1 MIILLS
7 DYDPYSLLKFKCK
20 THDNEWQST
29 INNTIKSGCEIC
41 SGKKKWYKETV
52 VEYLKSKNITLLSE
66 YKNTTGKITVRCE
79 NDKHIW
85 DTKFKHI
92 QQSNKTGCPKCAG
105 NIKYTQTEIDV
116 ILQKLNIIRNS
127 EFVNVKT
134 KMDFQCKKCD
144 YLWTTNPTSVLN
156 EKSGCA
162 KCGKRPNY
170 TNEDID
176 KLIETKL
183 ITRLDDYVNCKTKIR
198 FKCNKGHVFSVNPLD
213 FIKRKYTCPVCENVK
228 RTSSHTNETFD
239 EKIKHKGINK
249 FIKRIGY
256 YTTINHPIKFLD
268 LNTQEFFITKPINV
282 IANGARNWFDVIYR
296 ANNKVIDDCLINRDV
311 IRISDFKRSSDKLK
325 WRCSKNHVWY
335 AHKIQVISSTKTGCP
350 FCRNKGEEKLY
361 NYIKETVKFDVLKR
375 QKTFSITKTKIIRV
389 DFYIENNDNKYI
401 IERNGEQHYMPVCF
415 GGSFKNAEKQFI
427 KQKLR
432 DSNLRTYCKEYG
444 YKLIEIPYWMSEL
457 EISKELSI
465 IEGIV

>member
-1 MIILLS
+1 MKHNTETLTTLLKTKNILLLEEFKTMNSKVLVRCVIDDFEWSSTPKLLVKTQCKKCIKIKNSLKSQNKNLKKLKEKKIILLS

-170 TNEDID
+170 TNEDI
-176 KLIETKL
+176 
-183 ITRLDDYVNCKTKIR
+183 
-198 FKCNKGHVFSVNPLD
+198 
-213 FIKRKYTCPVCENVK
+213 
-228 RTSSHTNETFD
+228 
-239 EKIKHKGINK
+239 EK
-249 FIKRIGY
+249 
-256 YTTINHPIKFLD
+256 
-268 LNTQEFFITKPINV
+268 
-282 IANGARNWFDVIYR
+282 
-296 ANNKVIDDCLINRDV
+296 
-311 IRISDFKRSSDKLK
+311 
-325 WRCSKNHVWY
+325 
-335 AHKIQVISSTKTGCP
+335 
-350 FCRNKGEEKLY
+350 
-361 NYIKETVKFDVLKR
+361 
-375 QKTFSITKTKIIRV
+375 
-389 DFYIENNDNKYI
+389 
-401 IERNGEQHYMPVCF
+401 
-415 GGSFKNAEKQFI
+415 
-427 KQKLR
+427 
-432 DSNLRTYCKEYG
+432 
-444 YKLIEIPYWMSEL
+444 
-457 EISKELSI
+457 
-465 IEGIV
+465 